1 MDVQHFGST
10 AIPSMLARPIIQLLG
25 GVASVAVADALVM
38 PLLQSGSTMSAEFNG
53 ALTDRR
59 WLMGRANG
67 PRTQHVHLVVT
78 GSVEWQRRLRF
89 RDALRVPPSFE
100 ER

>member
-10 AIPSMLARPIIQLLG
+10 AIPSMLARPIIKLLG

-38 PLLQSGSTMSAEFNG
+38 PLLQSGSNMSAEFNVT
-53 ALTDRR
+53 LTDRR

-100 ER
+100 VR